1 MQGSSEL
8 AHSVEVVTQI
18 VRCRADGDPDSVSR
32 HDNVTRQIC
41 KANMRQTEPGGKVNS
56 PK

>member
-8 AHSVEVVTQI
+8 AHSVAVVTQI